1 MFAHASVLCVL
12 ILLVASVISYFHV
25 PEFVSLLNCIL
36 VLLSLPLAL
45 FKQLIVMSNTASVN
59 LRFLYSLV
67 PLHAHTLDL
76 QQVET

>member
-1 MFAHASVLCVL
+1 
-12 ILLVASVISYFHV
+12 
-25 PEFVSLLNCIL
+25 
-36 VLLSLPLAL
+36 
-45 FKQLIVMSNTASVN
+45 MSNTASVN